1 MGVGALSARG
11 GSVASWAGEKQHA
24 RLILALLFLTGAAVL
39 PYIFVPSQP
48 FISDDYVQVALGR
61 KYGPVSGWTALAE
74 DVLYRARATSLVLTY
89 WTERFF
95 GFSPEPFYVS
105 AILLHVLNTWLVFRL
120 GCRLG
125 MGRRVALFAAAFFAI
140 YEGHQEAVMWY
151 AALPEL
157 LVFFFSLS
165 ALLLWSLWLACG
177 SRRAVYY
184 VAALA
189 CFCLAMISKE
199 SAVVVVPLLLVAA
212 WKERRGWAWI
222 TPFAVLAAGYTWMT
236 FAGQDRHLHFN
247 DAGTFSLA
255 APFWLTL
262 LNSYARLL
270 WIWGLLSL
278 VALVAWRA
286 RRYWRTAALGAVWI
300 VIALLPYSFLTYMP
314 RVPSRHTY
322 LASAGLAWMVGAGCV
337 AFHRRFQVHSRWP
350 AYVLAAVMLAHNCGY
365 VWVKKKAQF
374 LERALPTEAL
384 VDLARQTDGPI
395 YVRCFPYTQ
404 NIAELAVQMR
414 LGKPP
419 ESVIWAKRGSEFSRA
434 CLEEGEALPLRASFP
449 EPPLQSAQQRP

>member
-1 MGVGALSARG
+1 MSALLAQVGCVSAP
-11 GSVASWAGEKQHA
+11 ASERQ
-24 RLILALLFLTGAAVL
+24 RETLILTLLFLAGLAVL

-61 KYGPVSGWTALAE
+61 KYGPVSGWSALAG

-95 GFSPEPFYVS
+95 GFSPEPFYLS
-105 AILLHVLNTWLVFRL
+105 AIFLHVLNTWLVFRL

-140 YEGHQEAVMWY
+140 SEGHQEAVMWY

-189 CFCLAMISKE
+189 CFCLALISKE
-199 SAVVVVPLLLVAA
+199 SAVVVVPLLPVVA
-212 WKERRGWAWI
+212 WRERRAWTWI

-236 FAGQDRHLHFN
+236 FAGQGRHLHFN

-262 LNSYARLL
+262 PNSYARLL

-278 VALVAWRA
+278 VALVVWRDREHWRIA
-286 RRYWRTAALGAVWI
+286 RRAAIWI
-300 VIALLPYSFLTYMP
+300 AIALLPYSFLTYMP

-322 LASAGLAWMVGAGCV
+322 LASAGLAWIVAAGATV
-337 AFHRRFQVHSRWP
+337 FYRRLQLWSRWP
-350 AYVLAAVMLAHNCGY
+350 AYVLAGVMLAHNCGY
-365 VWVKKKAQF
+365 IWVKKKAQF

-384 VDLARQTDGPI
+384 VDFARQTDRPVF
-395 YVRCFPYTQ
+395 VRCFPYSQ

-434 CLEEGEALPLRASFP
+434 CLEEREALPLRASFP